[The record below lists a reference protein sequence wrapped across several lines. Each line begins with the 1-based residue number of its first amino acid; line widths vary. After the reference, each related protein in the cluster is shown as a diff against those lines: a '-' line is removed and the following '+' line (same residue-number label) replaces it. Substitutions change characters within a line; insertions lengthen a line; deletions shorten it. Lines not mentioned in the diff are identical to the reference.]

1 MPVSPLPENPSL
13 ENLRHRAKGLLE
25 EVRAGRPEA
34 LARIREFH
42 PKGEAAAA
50 ALVLSGAQLVLAR
63 SYGFSSW
70 PKLKRHVETIAPFR
84 FDPTAD
90 VENAPGSAADTFV
103 RLACLDYGRWQRSD
117 LPKAQ
122 AMVEAEPAI
131 CASSI
136 FAASAAGDVPA
147 ARAMLDRQ
155 PELARARGGPFGW
168 EPLLYACYS
177 RLGDSA
183 RRSTSTLEVAR
194 LLLERGADPNA
205 GFLWQGNLPP
215 FTALTGAFGE
225 GEGGAS
231 QPAHPRRDELARLLL
246 DAGADP
252 NDGQTLYNRHFREE
266 DGHLRLLFEY
276 GLSGDRGGP
285 WYRRFSDRL
294 TSPARLLVE
303 ELWSAA
309 RRGFAGRVRLLVEHG
324 ADVNMP
330 GLRDGRTPYEAAVL
344 AGNAGIAAY
353 LRAHGAR
360 EVPLDPGDAFAAAV
374 VSGRREEALSLL
386 KKHPGLPGALGLH
399 GRMQLLQR
407 AVEAAQ
413 LDGVRLMAELGFEIS
428 GITRHDGVGVS
439 LAATPLHNA
448 AWIGNLPMVRL
459 LIELGADPN
468 LRDPN
473 HDATPLGWA
482 EYNGQTEV
490 ARYLAEIAG
499 IESPGRRG

>member
-25 EVRAGRPEA
+25 EVRARRPEA

-42 PKGEAAAA
+42 PKGEPAAQGLA
-50 ALVLSGAQLVLAR
+50 LSGAQLVLAR

-70 PKLKRHVETIAPFR
+70 PKLKRHVEAIEPFR

-90 VENAPGSAADTFV
+90 VERAPGSAGDTFI

-117 LPKAQ
+117 LPKAA
-122 AMVEAEPAI
+122 AMLEAEPGIA
-131 CASSI
+131 ASSI
-136 FAASAAGDVPA
+136 FAAAAAGDVAA
-147 ARAMLDRQ
+147 ARAMLDRRS
-155 PELARARGGPFGW
+155 ELARSRGGPFGW

-177 RLGDSA
+177 RLGETAQRSI
-183 RRSTSTLEVAR
+183 STSTLEVAR

-231 QPAHPRRDELARLLL
+231 QPGHPRRDELARLLL
-246 DAGADP
+246 ESGADP
-252 NDGQTLYNRHFREE
+252 NDGQTLYNRHFRED

-276 GLSGDRGGP
+276 GLGTDKGGP
-285 WYRRFSDRL
+285 WYRRFGDRL
-294 TSPARLLVE
+294 ASPARLLVE

-309 RRGFAGRVRLLVEHG
+309 RRDFAERVRLLVEKG
-324 ADVNMP
+324 ADVHLP
-330 GLRDGRTPYEAAVL
+330 GLRDGRTPCEAAVL
-344 AGNAGIAAY
+344 AGNSEVAAY
-353 LRAHGAR
+353 LRAHGAP
-360 EVPLDPGDAFAAAV
+360 EVALDPGDAFAAAV
-374 VSGRREEALSLL
+374 VSGRRAEALSLL

-407 AVEAAQ
+407 AVEAGQ

-448 AWIGNLPMVRL
+448 AWMGNLPMVRL

-473 HDATPLGWA
+473 HQATPLGWA

-490 ARYLAEIAG
+490 ARYLEEKSRA
-499 IESPGRRG
+499 

>member
-34 LARIREFH
+34 LARVREFH
-42 PKGEAAAA
+42 PKGEVAAAGLA
-50 ALVLSGAQLVLAR
+50 LSGAQLVLAR

-90 VENAPGSAADTFV
+90 VENAPDSAADTFV

-117 LPKAQ
+117 LPKAK
-122 AMVEAEPAI
+122 AMLEAEPGI

-136 FAASAAGDVPA
+136 FAAAAAGDVSA
-147 ARAMLDRQ
+147 ARAMLDAD
-155 PELARARGGPFGW
+155 PGSARRAGGPFGW

-177 RLGDSA
+177 RFGEA
-183 RRSTSTLEVAR
+183 APRSTLEVAR

-252 NDGQTLYNRHFREE
+252 NDGQTLYNRHFRED

-276 GLSGDRGGP
+276 GLGGDRGGP
-285 WYRRFSDRL
+285 WYRAVLRTIDEPG
-294 TSPARLLVE
+294 PASRRGALVRGAQGFCRARA
-303 ELWSAA
+303 AA
-309 RRGFAGRVRLLVEHG
+309 RRARRRCEH
-324 ADVNMP
+324 A
-330 GLRDGRTPYEAAVL
+330 RAA
-344 AGNAGIAAY
+344 
-353 LRAHGAR
+353 RR
-360 EVPLDPGDAFAAAV
+360 PDA
-374 VSGRREEALSLL
+374 L
-386 KKHPGLPGALGLH
+386 
-399 GRMQLLQR
+399 
-407 AVEAAQ
+407 
-413 LDGVRLMAELGFEIS
+413 
-428 GITRHDGVGVS
+428 
-439 LAATPLHNA
+439 
-448 AWIGNLPMVRL
+448 
-459 LIELGADPN
+459 
-468 LRDPN
+468 
-473 HDATPLGWA
+473 
-482 EYNGQTEV
+482 
-490 ARYLAEIAG
+490 
-499 IESPGRRG
+499 